1 MDPRKLLMAMALA
14 SAAVPA
20 AAAPVAAITNA
31 SGRATLLIPL
41 TLTKID
47 DLDFGTMVSSGTSG
61 TVALNATT
69 GNRAFAGG
77 VTAVPSAPGHRAHFR
92 WRGQPEPAGDH
103 HRQSA
108 GDPRQHQRRHH

>member
-1 MDPRKLLMAMALA
+1 MAMALA
-14 SAAVPA
+14 CAAMPA

-61 TVALNATT
+61 TVALNASPAIA
-69 GNRAFAGG
+69 R
-77 VTAVPSAPGHRAHFR
+77 S
-92 WRGQPEPAGDH
+92 PAGLPPS
-103 HRQSA
+103 RARPGIAPLSLVRA
-108 GDPRQHQRRHH
+108 ARASR